1 MSVSP
6 GSRILEIRGITKA
19 FGGLT
24 ALRDIGFDI
33 ARGEIIS
40 LIGPNGAG
48 KTTLFNVI
56 TGFVRPDAGT
66 IRFNGADITRLRPQK
81 VARLGIVR
89 TFQITN
95 VFAGLTVEKNLE
107 TAQYLRLSGPF
118 WQTLIGHRAAR
129 ARQDAA
135 KGKTRELLDLVGLA
149 DLAQEPARNMSYG
162 KLRLLEIAIGLAAA
176 PQLLLLDEPAA
187 GLNSE
192 ESIQLVRL
200 LRRVCQ
206 QQGTTLLLVEHDMEV
221 VMSVSDRVV
230 VMNFGEKIAEG
241 SPGAV
246 KQDPKVIEA
255 YLGANLDDIPEL
267 ANA

>member
-6 GSRILEIRGITKA
+6 GSHILEIRGITKA

-95 VFAGLTVEKNLE
+95 VFAGLTVEKNLQ

-118 WQTLIGHRAAR
+118 WQTLIGHQAAR
-129 ARQDAA
+129 ARQNVANER
-135 KGKTRELLDLVGLA
+135 TRELLDLVGLA
-149 DLAQEPARNMSYG
+149 DLAQETARNMSYG
-162 KLRLLEIAIGLAAA
+162 KLRLLEIAIGLAAG

-187 GLNSE
+187 GLNNE

-241 SPGAV
+241 SPGMV
-246 KQDPKVIEA
+246 KQDPRVIEA